1 MLMLGCLLATYG
13 AITLIFGYPSK
24 EARRRRQRLSEI
36 LEDLE
41 RTGGQSAVAVGGK
54 VASIQSL
61 TARHP
66 WVYFVASPVATVV
79 GIVLI
84 VASG

>member
-1 MLMLGCLLATYG
+1 
-13 AITLIFGYPSK
+13 
-24 EARRRRQRLSEI
+24 LSEI

-41 RTGGQSAVAVGGK
+41 RTGGKSAVAVGGK

-66 WVYFVASPVATVV
+66 GVYFVASPVATVV

>member
-1 MLMLGCLLATYG
+1 
-13 AITLIFGYPSK
+13 
-24 EARRRRQRLSEI
+24 LSEI

-41 RTGGQSAVAVGGK
+41 RTGGKSAVAVGGK